1 MSTTTLER
9 VSPGSA
15 SEPAFASLP
24 GRAFMLLTTFR
35 KTGRPVPTTVWFAE
49 DGGRLYV
56 TTARTSGKVKR
67 LRNTVRVQV
76 APCTPWGAAR
86 GPAVEAV
93 ARELP
98 ETEHALALAALRRK
112 YGWQYTL
119 FEWLSRRG
127 EHTFLEV
134 SPGPV
139 ALT

>member
-9 VSPGSA
+9 VLPGSA
-15 SEPAFASLP
+15 RRPAFASLR
-24 GRAFMLLTTFR
+24 GRGFMQLTTFR
-35 KTGRPVPTTVWFAE
+35 KTGKPVPTTVWFGE

-56 TTARTSGKVKR
+56 TTERSSGKVKR
-67 LRNTVRVQV
+67 LRNTARVQV

-86 GPAVEAV
+86 GPAVQAI
-93 ARELP
+93 ARVLP
-98 ETEHALALAALRRK
+98 EAEHAHALAALRRK

-119 FEWLSRRG
+119 FEWLSRSG
-127 EHTFLEV
+127 EHTYLEV